1 MRNCW
6 LVLLSLFLVVTASV
20 SAKVQRLSPSEG
32 LSQSYVGNMLI
43 DHQGYLWLATESGLN
58 KYDGYQVKIISDEK
72 GELDDA
78 MIDALH
84 MDKQG
89 QIWTSSIL
97 NGLYRYH
104 NGKGVLERVVAPPK
118 ELDPD
123 FATAVFSMHSLDDN
137 KMLLGRGGDVAMLDP
152 QSGAIT
158 SLFKV
163 GSGENNAL
171 VRVFFQYQHYVFI
184 GTTHGA
190 FVYDLKSQQVRPL
203 QHLPPGS
210 SGIHRDNVKSF
221 ALVEQSKLL
230 IGTVKGLYV
239 TDISDLDA
247 LFAQPQRPFQSTTL
261 LSELNIWQIK
271 PLGGG
276 MLMLATDKGLFE
288 YEWQANRLRK
298 HQRLSDSPYSLS
310 DPSVIKIVETE
321 LGDLWLG
328 TKSDGAFFLPNK
340 RFEFQN
346 ITADNLG
353 GDGLSHHNI
362 WSSVQSGDTLYLGT
376 HNGLTQVN
384 LATMQSE
391 VKFKS
396 YLSDELDNV
405 FSIYTLIPYRRQLL
419 MNTTRGLFSYNQ
431 DTEELTKLQ
440 ARKQEDQ
447 AYLEGYLHGL
457 YLTQDGRLYGVNQNQ
472 GFFYFD
478 LGSQQV
484 HPLGGDLDKHDP
496 FLALGFSAPL
506 ADNPLQPLFF
516 SGGQL
521 LRFNA
526 QTQTLQMLYRVPQ
539 SHGSLAINLNGYVVD
554 NNNILWLSFSN
565 HGLVA
570 LNASNF
576 NFIKHIDLQRRGPG
590 NLMYDL
596 VLDDMGMVWMSSHKG
611 LWRFNPQNE
620 HFFQFTNLEGL
631 ATNEFNLGSVSRR
644 DDGRLAF
651 GSVKGATLFYPQRNI
666 PQRALLQGVNFTSAE
681 LMYRAL
687 ELPTMGPLTQVYLDH
702 DDVGLEITFSAMAFN
717 YQDRVIFEYQLDG
730 SQKSFT
736 RDNNRVVFP
745 KLNPGEHLLQVWAR
759 DPFTGESTEPA
770 RLSISVAYPPWSSPS
785 FITLY
790 VIIIASLI
798 AMWMYRRNRIQK
810 MLMAAHKQ
818 SKESAARLKLAL
830 EGSHSGVWDWHQHES
845 KIYQPRLREELGY
858 SYEHCQLDQYL
869 ALIHPN
875 ERQKFRIEWLEFLS
889 TDKGYF
895 NCVYRLRHSSGQWR
909 WYKDFGKVMQWE
921 GTHPVQVAGTYT
933 NMTRE
938 LVLEENARMFGA
950 AFEQAS
956 DWLIIF
962 DSKLRIVAT
971 NQALRENFDYPT
983 SSPSSRRL
991 NLGLSK
997 NVRINYL
1004 RILKGL
1010 RVGEH
1015 YQCEEQVV
1023 LKTGE
1028 QVPVLLKMSAVAD
1041 SEQHSTSYIVMLT
1054 DISEAKHSLETQ
1066 QQQAHYDSLTGFP
1079 NRPLFMDRVEHALE
1093 QAQRDNRGCALL
1105 LINVPLPVVVGFEE
1119 QAAEQQLLSL
1129 VYRLQRAVRSQDSLG
1144 RIEAEQFALL
1154 LEDIDALEQVLAV
1167 CRKVQE
1173 VLMRPC
1179 HGTLGAANASI
1190 GVALFPEDGQQGEAL
1205 LKGAELALYQAKRS
1219 GRNQFHFFQPDINA
1233 QVQRSLATEQAL
1245 MIAADQCQFINHYQ
1259 GIYAMQDAELQG
1271 FEVLPY
1277 WQHDEQLLAP
1287 QEYYPHIRQIRLW
1300 SKLLLQTLE
1309 RAVLE
1314 CRLWHRQQPLLHLS
1328 LAIKGREFSQPG
1340 SMGDIVHLL
1349 HSYDFPISCLV
1360 LEISV
1365 HDWQRLDA
1373 DARQVLQ
1380 KLVVSGMCLSLHIK
1394 TVDEFC
1400 VPELGDELFQQVK
1413 LGAELSALLC
1423 VDYKAYN
1430 KVSRY
1435 MPIFAA
1441 MNIEVLAMGVADD
1454 KQQRQLLNLGCTLM
1468 QGDALAQPCHGDG
1481 VADLLAK
1488 ACIIPN
1494 DGHTGDKSA

>member
-1 MRNCW
+1 
-6 LVLLSLFLVVTASV
+6 
-20 SAKVQRLSPSEG
+20 
-32 LSQSYVGNMLI
+32 
-43 DHQGYLWLATESGLN
+43 
-58 KYDGYQVKIISDEK
+58 
-72 GELDDA
+72 
-78 MIDALH
+78 
-84 MDKQG
+84 
-89 QIWTSSIL
+89 
-97 NGLYRYH
+97 
-104 NGKGVLERVVAPPK
+104 
-118 ELDPD
+118 
-123 FATAVFSMHSLDDN
+123 
-137 KMLLGRGGDVAMLDP
+137 MLD
-152 QSGAIT
+152 
-158 SLFKV
+158 
-163 GSGENNAL
+163 N
-171 VRVFFQYQHYVFI
+171 
-184 GTTHGA
+184 
-190 FVYDLKSQQVRPL
+190 
-203 QHLPPGS
+203 
-210 SGIHRDNVKSF
+210 
-221 ALVEQSKLL
+221 SKLL
-230 IGTVKGLYV
+230 IGTVKGLYI
-239 TDISDLDA
+239 TDIAELDA
-247 LFAQPQRPFQSTTL
+247 LFNEPQRPFQSKVL
-261 LSELNIWQIK
+261 LPDLNIWQIK
-271 PLGGG
+271 PLDQQT
-276 MLMLATDKGLFE
+276 LLLATDKGLFE
-288 YEWQANRLRK
+288 YDWQVNRLRK
-298 HQRLSDSPYSLS
+298 QQRLAESPYSLS
-310 DPSVIKIVETE
+310 DPSIIKLVETE
-321 LGDLWLG
+321 QGDMWLG

-340 RFEFQN
+340 RFDFQN
-346 ITADNLG
+346 ITADTLG

-362 WSSVQSGDTLYLGT
+362 WSSAQSGDTLYLGT
-376 HNGLTQVN
+376 HNGLTIVD

-405 FSIYTLIPYRRQLL
+405 FSIYTLIPYRQQLL
-419 MNTTRGLFSYNQ
+419 MNTTRGLFSFNK
-431 DTEELTKLQ
+431 DTQQVTKLQ
-440 ARKQEDQ
+440 AKEPDSQ

-457 YLTQDGRLYGVNQNQ
+457 HLTEDGRLYAVNQNQ

-478 LGSQQV
+478 LAELRVQ
-484 HPLGGDLDKHDP
+484 PLGGDLDNHDP

-506 ADNPLQPLFF
+506 ADQPLQPLFF

-526 QTQTLQMLYRVPQ
+526 QTQTLQLLYQVPRSQ
-539 SHGSLAINLNGYVVD
+539 GSLAINLNGYVVD

-565 HGLVA
+565 YGLVA

-576 NFIKHIDLQRRGPG
+576 SFIKRIDLQRRGLG

-596 VLDDMGMVWMSSHKG
+596 MLDETGMVWMSSHKG

-620 HFFQFTNLEGL
+620 HFFQYTTEEGL

-644 DDGRLAF
+644 NDGRLVF
-651 GSVKGATLFYPQRNI
+651 GSVKGATLFYPELNM

-681 LMYRAL
+681 LMYRELA
-687 ELPTMGPLTQVYLDH
+687 LPTMGPLTQVHLAH
-702 DDVGLEITFSAMAFN
+702 DDIGLEITFSAMAFN
-717 YQDRVIFEYQLDG
+717 YQDRVIYEYQLDG

-745 KLNPGEHLLQVWAR
+745 KLNPGDHLLQVWAR
-759 DPFTGESTEPA
+759 DPFTGESTKPA
-770 RLSISVAYPPWSSPS
+770 KLSISVAYPPWSSPG

-790 VIIIASLI
+790 GVVTLSLI
-798 AMWMYRRNRIQK
+798 AMWIYRRNRIQK

-858 SYEHCQLDQYL
+858 DYEHCQLDQYL
-869 ALIHPN
+869 ALIHPD

-895 NCVYRLRHSSGQWR
+895 NCVYRLRHNSGQWR
-909 WYKDFGKVMQWE
+909 WYKDFGKVMQWD
-921 GTHPVQVAGTYT
+921 GAHPVQVAGTYT

-971 NQALRENFDYPT
+971 NQALRDNFDYST

-1041 SEQHSTSYIVMLT
+1041 SEQHSTCYIVMLT
-1054 DISEAKHSLETQ
+1054 DISEAKNTLVTQ

-1105 LINVPLPVVVGFEE
+1105 LIHVPLPVVGGTEDI
-1119 QAAEQQLLSL
+1119 AGEQQLLSL

-1144 RIEAEQFALL
+1144 RIEPEQFALL
-1154 LEDIDALEQVLAV
+1154 LEDIDELEQVLAV

-1179 HGTLGAANASI
+1179 QGMLGAANASV
-1190 GVALFPEDGQQGEAL
+1190 GVALFPEDGHQGEAL

-1219 GRNQFHFFQPDINA
+1219 GRNQFHFFQPEINA

-1245 MIAADQCQFINHYQ
+1245 MVAAEQCQFINHYQ
-1259 GIYAMQDAELQG
+1259 GIYGMQSGHLHG

-1277 WQHDEQLLAP
+1277 WQYDDQLLAP
-1287 QEYYPHIRQIRLW
+1287 HDYFPHIRQTRLW

-1314 CRLWHRQQPLLHLS
+1314 CRLWHRQQPHLRLS
-1328 LAIKGREFSQPG
+1328 LAINGREFSQPG
-1340 SMGDIVHLL
+1340 SMGDIIHLL
-1349 HSYDFPISCLV
+1349 HSYDFPIACLV

-1365 HDWQRLDA
+1365 HDWQRLDGE
-1373 DARQVLQ
+1373 ARQVLQ
-1380 KLVVSGMCLSLHIK
+1380 ELVVEGVHLSLHIK
-1394 TVDEFC
+1394 ALDDFS
-1400 VPELGDELFQQVK
+1400 VPELVDELFQQVK
-1413 LGAELSALLC
+1413 FGADLCALLC

-1435 MPIFAA
+1435 MSIFSA
-1441 MNIEVLAMGVADD
+1441 MNIEVLALGVADD
-1454 KQQRQLLNLGCTLM
+1454 KQQRQLLSLGCTLM
-1468 QGDALAQPCHGDG
+1468 QSDALQQPCHGDG
-1481 VADLLAK
+1481 VVDLLGK
-1488 ACIIPN
+1488 TCIIP
-1494 DGHTGDKSA
+1494 DDDRTGDKSA

>member
-1 MRNCW
+1 MRSCW
-6 LVLLSLFLVVTASV
+6 LLLLSLFLVATAG
-20 SAKVQRLSPSEG
+20 AKVQRLSPSEG
-32 LSQSYVGNMLI
+32 LSQSYVGNMVI

-58 KYDGYQVKIISDEK
+58 KYDGYQVKIISDSK

-78 MIDALH
+78 MIDTLH

-89 QIWTSSIL
+89 QIWTSSVL

-104 NGKGVLERVVAPPK
+104 DGKGVLERVVAPPK
-118 ELDPD
+118 ELDTD
-123 FATAVFSMHSLDDN
+123 FATAVFSMHSLDEN
-137 KMLLGRGGDVAMLDP
+137 SMLLGRGGDVALLNP
-152 QSGAIT
+152 KSGAVT

-163 GSGENNAL
+163 SEGENQAL
-171 VRVFFQYQHYVFI
+171 VRVFFEYQHYIFV
-184 GTTHGA
+184 GTTNGA
-190 FVYDLKSQQVRPL
+190 FVYDLNSKQVRPL
-203 QHLPPGS
+203 QHLPPDSVGM
-210 SGIHRDNVKSF
+210 HRENVKSF
-221 ALVEQSKLL
+221 ALVDNSKLL

-239 TDISDLDA
+239 TDIAELDTM
-247 LFAQPQRPFQSTTL
+247 FAEPQREFHSTVL
-261 LSELNIWQIK
+261 LPELNIWQIK
-271 PLGGG
+271 PQGLGV
-276 MLMLATDKGLFE
+276 LLLATDKGLFE
-288 YEWQANRLRK
+288 YQWQANRLRK
-298 HQRLSDSPYSLS
+298 QQRLAGTPYSLS
-310 DPSVIKIVETE
+310 DPSIIKMVETE
-321 LGDLWLG
+321 LGDMWLG

-340 RFEFQN
+340 RFEFDN
-346 ITADNLG
+346 VTADNLA

-362 WSSVQSGDTLYLGT
+362 WSSAQSGDSLYLGT
-376 HNGLTQVN
+376 HNGLTIVD

-396 YLSDELDNV
+396 YMSDELDNV
-405 FSIYTLIPYRRQLL
+405 FSIYTLIPYRQQLL
-419 MNTTRGLFSYNQ
+419 MNTTRGLFSYNK
-431 DTEELTKLQ
+431 DTQQLRKLQ
-440 ARKQEDQ
+440 AKTPAGQ
-447 AYLEGYLHGL
+447 AYLEGYLHGIS
-457 YLTQDGRLYGVNQNQ
+457 LTPDGRLFAVNQNQ

-478 LGSQQV
+478 LAKQRVQ
-484 HPLGGDLDKHDP
+484 PLGGDLDKHDP

-506 ADNPLQPLFF
+506 ADRPLQPLFF

-526 QTQTLQMLYRVPQ
+526 QTQTLQMLYQVPQ

-554 NNNILWLSFSN
+554 NNNTLWLSFSN
-565 HGLVA
+565 YGLVA

-576 NFIKHIDLQRRGPG
+576 SFIKRIDLQRRGLG

-596 VLDDMGMVWMSSHKG
+596 MLDDMGMVWMSSHKG

-620 HFFQFTNLEGL
+620 HFFQYTNQEGL

-644 DDGRLAF
+644 DDGRLAY
-651 GSVKGATLFYPQRNI
+651 GSVKGATLFYPHRNV

-681 LMYRAL
+681 LMYR
-687 ELPTMGPLTQVYLDH
+687 ELNLPIMGPLTQVHLAH
-702 DDVGLEITFSAMAFN
+702 DDIGLEITFSAMAFN
-717 YQDRVIFEYQLDG
+717 YQDRVIYEYQLDG

-759 DPFTGESTEPA
+759 DPFTGESTKPA
-770 RLSISVAYPPWSSPS
+770 RLNISVAYPPWSSPG

-790 VIIIASLI
+790 GVIVLSFI

-858 SYEHCQLDQYL
+858 DYEHCQLDQYL
-869 ALIHPN
+869 ALIHPD

-895 NCVYRLRHSSGQWR
+895 NCVYRLRHNSGQWR
-909 WYKDFGKVMQWE
+909 WYKDFGKVMQWD
-921 GTHPVQVAGTYT
+921 GAHPVQVAGTYT

-971 NQALRENFDYPT
+971 NQALRENFGYSA

-1023 LKTGE
+1023 LKSGE
-1028 QVPVLLKMSAVAD
+1028 QVPVLLKMSAVAEG
-1041 SEQHSTSYIVMLT
+1041 EQHSTCYIVMLT
-1054 DISEAKHSLETQ
+1054 DISEAKQTLVTQ

-1093 QAQRDNRGCALL
+1093 QAQRENRGCALL
-1105 LINVPLPVVVGFEE
+1105 LINLPLPEADAGEAE
-1119 QAAEQQLLSL
+1119 AEQQLLSL
-1129 VYRLQRAVRSQDSLG
+1129 VYRLQRAIRSQDSLG
-1144 RIEAEQFALL
+1144 RIEPHQFALL
-1154 LEDIDALEQVLAV
+1154 LEDIDELKQVLAV

-1179 HGTLGAANASI
+1179 QGMFGTANASV
-1190 GVALFPEDGQQGEAL
+1190 GVALFPEDGHQGEAL

-1219 GRNQFHFFQPDINA
+1219 GRNQFHFFQPEINA

-1245 MIAADQCQFINHYQ
+1245 MAAAEQCQFINHYQ
-1259 GIYAMQDAELQG
+1259 GIYAMQSGRLHG

-1287 QEYYPHIRQIRLW
+1287 GEYVEHIRQTRLW
-1300 SKLLLQTLE
+1300 SKLMLQTLE

-1314 CRLWHRQQPLLHLS
+1314 YRLWHRQQPQLQLS
-1328 LAIKGREFSQPG
+1328 LAINGREFSQPG
-1340 SMGDIVHLL
+1340 SMGDILHLL
-1349 HSYDFPISCLV
+1349 HSHEFPVGSLV
-1360 LEISV
+1360 LEIAV
-1365 HDWQRLDA
+1365 QDWQRLDK
-1373 DARQVLQ
+1373 DTKQVLQ
-1380 KLVVSGMCLSLHIK
+1380 ELVVEGVHLSLHIN
-1394 TVDEFC
+1394 TLDDFC
-1400 VPELGDELFQQVK
+1400 VPEIGDELFHQVK
-1413 LGAELSALLC
+1413 FGAELTSLLC

-1435 MPIFAA
+1435 MSIFSA
-1441 MNIEVLAMGVADD
+1441 MNIEVLACGVTDA
-1454 KQQRQLLNLGCTLM
+1454 KEQRQLLSLGCTLM
-1468 QGDALAQPCHGDG
+1468 QGDCLQQPCHGDD
-1481 VADLLAK
+1481 VARLLGK
-1488 ACIIPN
+1488 ACIIPD
-1494 DGHTGDKSA
+1494 DGRTGDKSA